1 MSVIYSN
8 TILTPLHWTHTCEF
22 IVAGTI
28 KFERTGVV
36 PIVLDYGTGECDA
49 KATVQR
55 GNQTKEII
63 LKHKHRLMP

>member
-1 MSVIYSN
+1 VRA
-8 TILTPLHWTHTCEF
+8 CEF
-22 IVAGTI
+22 LVAGTI
-28 KFERTGVV
+28 KFERTGVE
-36 PIVLDYGTGECDA
+36 PIVLDYGKGECDA